1 MKRFEKFS
9 YVIALFVSFCLYFS
23 CNVGLGEAVDTQ
35 PPTLSIESPSD
46 GLIIMNTFT
55 MQGSTSDETSVAS
68 VQIKLIPTNETSGT
82 TTYGPF
88 DATVDN
94 KKKTWT
100 CNINSYNEETNAFEI
115 LDGEYTAEVIATDS
129 AGRTTAQSRV
139 YKIDNTEPVVILS
152 RPTMSDQFG
161 KTVKVTGDIADN
173 NSLSA
178 LYFSVYK
185 KNGDG
190 KLEFLET
197 IKKENI
203 SGTGLEIVL
212 AQKIDEPKT
221 EEEIELNTLYDKF
234 YPNGQTDDVELY
246 CIVEVSD
253 SAEESIVKG
262 SGIKSRLRKPNGGVY
277 EPSASENLKGNLS
290 TCYYLNNT
298 IYQTVLGGGYKLSKS
313 QLVTVFNGTY
323 ARNGIA
329 EETATQV
336 KKYLS
341 ENSIQT
347 KDSST
352 LTVDG
357 ISMFRLNPNNSPLY
371 EVPGYKY
378 GSTSDNSF
386 TNIYNGES
394 LQLTVS
400 SGTDGYALVPE
411 SIRVVLKECDDFGK
425 EVEGAKEIVLLES
438 KENIEKLKTTDPA
451 KYEEQLAKY
460 EKITSNKENWSA
472 GDSSIR
478 IRVEIGNQ
486 KVKTN
491 YLVKV
496 QGRDI
501 AGSETE
507 ASGGA
512 KYGIRVIAITSKPPV
527 VVVSKPADGEAGSV
541 SGGYSN
547 TAKLDVTG
555 TFEYSAEIVDIYYRL
570 YALKSEGDSGDSEY
584 YFPLKDAEFN
594 KDAQAADESKCDYR
608 TLKDGAVENCYKKLP
623 TLKFDEG
630 KKSGTWSILNSD
642 AALSEEFK
650 TTIENFC
657 AKIPDATEYTLY
669 AYFIAHDD
677 ENNDSEEKEWNIHI
691 DKILPTA
698 EINSVNP
705 VVERNGLDCNVNG
718 IITVQGTASD
728 NDKIATTKL
737 SLFVGNADT
746 DSNGKFVSWKE
757 KAEITSLS
765 SSAITE
771 NINSGDKFKYSI
783 DSTKLQ
789 KPVNSSE
796 VPNKEWLEILTETTD
811 RAGNKNT
818 ASQIVYID
826 QETDIPLLS
835 STNITLE
842 ATEDE
847 IANNVNL
854 FGMGLNKINLVAED
868 DDGVKSVSY
877 SIDGGAFTTI
887 ESDGKTSKS
896 VEIKLPEEISSGVH
910 KIEFTVEDTQ
920 GEINKNIKPLKTAP
934 TYFAVDNDTPVF
946 SDIKVIPD
954 GTAEENAKVYVSQ
967 MYFSSKY
974 KLVGNVADS
983 NSVVLVY
990 EKGDESKTNLL
1001 QEGKQSWT
1009 YEQKAGET
1017 DGEKTKAFV
1026 AKDKYGRESET
1037 TLKYRVDSQAPTFV
1051 ENTKI
1056 LFKYGANGEV
1066 DSEKL
1071 DDNWITNNSITLT
1084 GKVSDNI
1091 ELGDMKLTINGTETP
1106 FSSYSGK
1113 KDDDFKLLSD
1123 SYSEGSNQVVLDIFD
1138 GAGNKLPRTFNVKV
1152 DSVIPTISS
1161 VEILNVDSQGKIV
1174 TKNNFVHLKV
1184 SASDKTSGLANIIV
1198 AKQSLG
1204 TDSTIVVLDS
1214 EKELY
1219 EGQISVNIETW
1230 NEGEHTLYV
1239 RAIDKAGLVSEEYK
1253 IEGLI
1258 IDRSAPKVAYTSH
1271 KNGAVVN
1278 KTITLEGTV
1287 SDSNL
1292 SESASPVLWYRKS
1305 TTATSSAQAWKEADF
1320 SLVGSAKLVSDSEW
1334 TISNF
1339 DTTVLFNE
1347 LSEGGCNYDFQVR
1360 FTDLAGNTT
1369 GEDGAILKLNID
1381 QNSDRPKIEL
1391 NSINIDGTTRL
1402 NSGTVA
1408 GRIEDD
1414 DGDVKEL
1421 WIKTSKYGTFVEIAI
1436 TNSTWSY
1443 DLPQKDES
1451 ASADGNY
1458 ELYFKVLDGAGSTFE
1473 TKLDDSDGLDVPYI
1487 YYQQNKTVKSVKF
1500 SVDTTAPEISGVEVS
1515 FDGGATYISLGNNQ
1529 KFGGTE
1535 YKNAKFKVNAK
1546 DSVTSA
1552 EKLIVKLELDN
1563 GFSTELPYNDSEK
1576 IYECTLDC
1584 TSITSGI
1591 YQLKITATDEAK
1603 MTQSFSKPV
1612 IIDNTAPN
1620 TIRNVAP
1627 KNSDTAVTGEF
1638 DFSGLIQDDED
1649 ANSGIKDGTLSYYIP
1664 KYGETNPESSSIT
1677 EAESGKS
1684 ATTGWKKVEGATSVS
1699 WKIEFKTLA
1708 KDLGYDDQKEE
1719 LSSDYN
1725 GYKDSSNKD
1734 LFNIPIWFRVEDLV
1748 GNVGYITDCVYMGES
1763 SKKPIQLKFN
1773 PNADKPTAQITYP
1786 EHNYQTDDS
1795 DLNGYVILGGTVRF
1809 AGTASDNEGIEA
1821 VYLQFDMDGDGIFE
1835 NGMKEDGSMI
1845 KGCPFTADKVVE
1857 IPVKGEKGVKVEKG
1871 TISWSYSLD
1880 VSKLTGLSLAD
1891 NNKVLKARACAVD
1904 SDSANGQLASAWS
1917 NVINIS
1923 VNNSV
1928 PQVNVEKLKQY
1939 ASSDSALQN
1948 PTKEIS
1954 YTDGDYIS
1962 GENWYLEG
1970 YFEDSDGIDLAET
1983 FAEVDGTTVNA
1994 HFEKADVTDTE
2005 GKKYTF
2011 KIPVS
2016 SNSGS
2021 CNIKLVVK
2029 DRDSSNPQTTE
2040 RNYTVKIDNT
2050 APDFDEGNGDKLV
2063 LYKNNYGTDG
2073 IRLDDSSNF
2082 IQDSNGSTTIAAR
2095 VKEADSGFARAVFY
2109 FSRSY
2114 KTESGTPVRVFNVK
2128 EDYGS
2133 DRMANRSDIVAT
2145 KQDGKVY
2152 INDEGLAV
2160 LYKKNITRANSND
2173 LSFTGLGSNK
2183 NIRNAGL
2190 VKIGGAYRKIKGI
2203 TGDTLTLENECS
2215 ENFTEAE
2222 FVYGMVVD
2230 NNDNG
2235 TVSKDDGDGMAESY
2249 SKTGNY
2255 YIWDATINST
2265 NISDGPITVNVVVFD
2280 KAGNCKK
2287 GSVETRISNSPVRIT
2302 SVKLATDLNSNGTFE
2317 ESEYQQFYAFKN
2329 ADGSGNTAKGT
2340 DVWNLDTKEELYG
2353 NSSTGK
2359 YWAVRDRLAVVPEF
2373 VGGTAP
2379 FYWNFTKDETG
2390 ANLTTAKTLT
2400 ASTKIKIE
2408 NKEQFVLE
2416 NLQINDATGEGKDVT
2431 YQFSFWDSTEEL
2443 TPGSDTSWTVLN
2455 AHVKQEL
2462 SDSVAPTV
2470 TIRPFYWN
2478 SSSDNSLYKNS
2489 KDEGHIELES
2499 DLDFTGSTFT
2509 QTSGLYDKDP
2519 KVSGIIKIQG
2529 TANDNKILKD
2539 ISVKISGLLD
2549 SFTVVGSYTT
2559 GSGWNDSTES
2569 EVETK
2574 LAKGNSWAFTVDEE
2588 AITQEGGHT
2597 IKWTLTVDTSKIT
2610 GVAAT
2615 DVQVQVKASDQKGK
2629 SSTEQ
2634 TTQTAQDNETSFYRM
2649 DVVPYISALHTT
2661 NRNKSGLKDNNIR
2674 SALGKYSIIK
2684 GSTSDFITVEGFNL
2698 APNAVR
2704 LVSTD
2709 DLSNEVTTSSGI
2721 SLNYTAGTSKKF
2733 TISNSISKSGYLE
2746 VFTEGIRALNNINGN
2761 DAHGNFATTGKIKDY
2776 ADMPNREADYY
2787 STKNVILTDDRYL
2800 LVFDMK
2806 ETPIKNG
2813 YYPTMV
2819 MNGNNPVF
2827 GYIDLNG
2834 INEKYRSTSVPSNG
2848 TFGYINGCYQT
2859 QKAEFVAETGAIKN
2873 GNIDYMF
2880 GTIQSDQV
2888 AFAKDSAGKYY
2899 YASVYNYY
2907 GGHMSVVYDS
2917 YAENHTW
2924 YYYGTR
2930 YDGWGDGVGYS
2941 DYEGDY
2947 VYNSNNNAI
2956 SLEATNYGNGLL
2968 IGRYQNLRMLAKG
2981 DSTIST
2987 GASVYMAYYDDN
2999 TTNKDVIFRTF
3010 KVGKNKSWS
3019 NRMQNG
3025 IYSNL
3030 PDQNTSGRISV
3041 GTNASSYLDLGVTSD
3056 NHVVIVYYDLSEACL
3071 KLKYSSAAVDGSSI
3085 TPNVTWKES
3094 SIKFPDYV
3102 GAYVSLA
3109 IDSENHIHI
3118 AAFDSSDSDLT
3129 YFYIDRY
3136 DSTVCLQEKIDQA
3149 NSVGQWTRIALDK
3162 NNIPYIAYYNST
3174 ETGSRETIKLAY
3186 ANSVGAQT
3194 VAGVDDSGYT
3204 TGSWEYITVPSITP
3218 AQGGD
3223 SKFKNVNLDFDTS
3236 GTPVVG
3242 YLGTNIEFG
3251 KWLTE

>member
-9 YVIALFVSFCLYFS
+9 YVIALFASFCLYFS

-115 LDGEYTAEVIATDS
+115 LDGEYTAEVTATDS
-129 AGRTTAQSRV
+129 AGRTTTKSRV
-139 YKIDNTEPVVILS
+139 YKIDNTEPIVVLS

-203 SGTGLEIVL
+203 SGTGLEIVM

-234 YPNGQTDDVELY
+234 YPNGQTDDVEIY

-277 EPSASENLKGNLS
+277 EPSASESLKGNLS
-290 TCYYLNNT
+290 TCYYLNNK

-352 LTVDG
+352 LTVDR

-547 TAKLDVTG
+547 TAKLDVAG

-746 DSNGKFVSWKE
+746 DSNGKFVTWKE

-765 SSAITE
+765 SSAITG

-835 STNITLE
+835 STNIMLE
-842 ATEDE
+842 ATEDK

-854 FGMGLNKINLVAED
+854 FGMGLDKINLVAED

-1071 DDNWITNNSITLT
+1071 DDNWITSNSITLT

-1113 KDDDFKLLSD
+1113 KDVDFKLLSD

-1161 VEILNVDSQGKIV
+1161 VEILDVDSQGKIV
-1174 TKNNFVHLKV
+1174 TKNNIVHLKV
-1184 SASDKTSGLANIIV
+1184 SASDITSGLANIIV

-1204 TDSTIVVLDS
+1204 TDSTIVVPDS

-1219 EGQISVNIETW
+1219 EKQSDVNIETW

-1305 TTATSSAQAWKEADF
+1305 TTATSSAQAWREADS

-1391 NSINIDGTTRL
+1391 NNINIDGTTRL

-1421 WIKTSKYGTFVEIAI
+1421 WIKTSKDGTFVEIAI

-1473 TKLDDSDGLDVPYI
+1473 TKLDESDGLDVPYI

-1500 SVDTTAPEISGVEVS
+1500 SVDTTAPEISEVEVS

-1563 GFSTELPYNDSEK
+1563 GLSTELPYNDSEK
-1576 IYECTLDC
+1576 MYECTLDC

-1620 TIRNVAP
+1620 TIRNVTP

-1786 EHNYQTDDS
+1786 EHNYQTDDP

-2302 SVKLATDLNSNGTFE
+2302 SVKLATDLNSNNEFDE
-2317 ESEYQQFYAFKN
+2317 DEFQQFYAFKN

-2390 ANLTTAKTLT
+2390 ANLTTANTLT
-2400 ASTKIKIE
+2400 ASTAIKIE
-2408 NKEQFVLE
+2408 NKGRFVLG
-2416 NLQINDATGEGKDVT
+2416 NSQIEATGEGKNVT

-2539 ISVKISGLLD
+2539 ISVKIPGLLN

-2574 LAKGNSWAFTVDEE
+2574 LASGSSWAFTVDEE

-2649 DVVPYISALHTT
+2649 DVVPYITEIKTVLSNTQK
-2661 NRNKSGLKDNNIR
+2661 RNPSVYSR
-2674 SALGKYSIIK
+2674 TALGHYAVA
-2684 GSTSDFITVEGFNL
+2684 SDEMVTITGFNL
-2698 APNAVR
+2698 VKGN
-2704 LVSTD
+2704 S
-2709 DLSNEVTTSSGI
+2709 SVTKNMSELTSSGD
-2721 SLNYTAGTSKKF
+2721 F
-2733 TISNSISKSGYLE
+2733 T
-2746 VFTEGIRALNNINGN
+2746 FTVNGVETLNN
-2761 DAHGNFATTGKIKDY
+2761 
-2776 ADMPNREADYY
+2776 
-2787 STKNVILTDDRYL
+2787 KN
-2800 LVFDMK
+2800 
-2806 ETPIKNG
+2806 
-2813 YYPTMV
+2813 
-2819 MNGNNPVF
+2819 
-2827 GYIDLNG
+2827 
-2834 INEKYRSTSVPSNG
+2834 
-2848 TFGYINGCYQT
+2848 
-2859 QKAEFVAETGAIKN
+2859 
-2873 GNIDYMF
+2873 
-2880 GTIQSDQV
+2880 
-2888 AFAKDSAGKYY
+2888 
-2899 YASVYNYY
+2899 
-2907 GGHMSVVYDS
+2907 
-2917 YAENHTW
+2917 
-2924 YYYGTR
+2924 
-2930 YDGWGDGVGYS
+2930 
-2941 DYEGDY
+2941 
-2947 VYNSNNNAI
+2947 NNNARGDFSEVSDSKTGDYTI
-2956 SLEATNYGNGLL
+2956 HSNYYNRKPNNLNNNLLDDDVYFDVWQINSKAAAPVSGMIEQPVMKINPVSGMVGFAFVNGPLYFSMGGKEGGTEYSAQYWMGSYDFFTSVGFAYDKLGYSYGCAAGGDINKTSADKFQFMTSRWGRAGTGQHGSYSETNS
-2968 IGRYQNLRMLAKG
+2968 LRMESIGQK
-2981 DSTIST
+2981 DSSDVRIFDKQRIKSPSFATAVHGNST
-2987 GASVYMAYYDDN
+2987 NLYLAYYDNINDEIRFKYGKTSSTSKGKFGSFTDYDTDGDAYAYRNGYVSMIAGSNTGRNAGEYVSIAVVSKEDTAVDDVVVAVWYDATARCLRYSYN
-2999 TTNKDVIFRTF
+2999 TTPTVDRNANTDATGWSTPETVFTGDMENAGEWCQIMAD
-3010 KVGKNKSWS
+3010 KS
-3019 NRMQNG
+3019 
-3025 IYSNL
+3025 
-3030 PDQNTSGRISV
+3030 D
-3041 GTNASSYLDLGVTSD
+3041 
-3056 NHVVIVYYDLSEACL
+3056 
-3071 KLKYSSAAVDGSSI
+3071 DG
-3085 TPNVTWKES
+3085 
-3094 SIKFPDYV
+3094 
-3102 GAYVSLA
+3102 G
-3109 IDSENHIHI
+3109 IHI
-3118 AAFDSSDSDLT
+3118 AAYDPVNLDLV
-3129 YFYIDRY
+3129 YAYKSNY
-3136 DSTVCLQEKIDQA
+3136 QA
-3149 NSVGQWTRIALDK
+3149 SGFETCIVDGYGVVGSNLTLDVAK
-3162 NNIPYIAYYNST
+3162 NAGGKWIPYIGYYATSCVKPKIAYLADTSSNAPAGTIDDEVTKAWEISVIPTTNTIPLGSQGNNKMNVGVWKNKDSWQIKNSVT
-3174 ETGSRETIKLAY
+3174 GTNTGSHSGSSYGATCWDKVYGNGTANPVMGYAIKSSSTGYIET
-3186 ANSVGAQT
+3186 AQL
-3194 VAGVDDSGYT
+3194 
-3204 TGSWEYITVPSITP
+3204 
-3218 AQGGD
+3218 
-3223 SKFKNVNLDFDTS
+3223 K
-3236 GTPVVG
+3236 
-3242 YLGTNIEFG
+3242 
-3251 KWLTE
+3251 

>member
-9 YVIALFVSFCLYFS
+9 YVIALFASFCLYFS

-35 PPTLSIESPSD
+35 PPTLSIGSPSD

-68 VQIKLIPTNETSGT
+68 VQIKLIPTTESSGT

-100 CNINSYNEETNAFEI
+100 CNINKIVDEKNGTFEI
-115 LDGEYTAEVIATDS
+115 LDGEYTAEVTATDS
-129 AGRTTAQSRV
+129 AGRTTTKSRV
-139 YKIDNTEPVVILS
+139 YKIDNTEPIVVLS

-161 KTVKVTGDIADN
+161 KTVKVTGDISDLN
-173 NSLSA
+173 QLSS

-185 KNGDG
+185 KNDANES
-190 KLEFLET
+190 LEFIET
-197 IKKENI
+197 IKKENV

-212 AQKIDEPKT
+212 AKKIDEPT
-221 EEEIELNTLYDKF
+221 TDEERKLNDLYDKF
-234 YPNGQTDDVELY
+234 YPQGKTGDVELY
-246 CIVEVSD
+246 CIVEVAD
-253 SAEESIVKG
+253 SAVESFAKN
-262 SGIKSRLRKPNGGVY
+262 SGIVSRIRKPNGGNY
-277 EPSASENLKGNLS
+277 ESSASETLSGNLS
-290 TCYYLNNT
+290 TCYWLNNT
-298 IYQTVLGGGYKLSKS
+298 IYSTVFDGGGYGLSKGK
-313 QLVTVFNGTY
+313 LVTIFNGTY
-323 ARNGIA
+323 ERNGISV
-329 EETATQV
+329 ETATLV
-336 KKYLS
+336 KEYLS
-341 ENSIQT
+341 KNSIQT
-347 KDSST
+347 SDSSS
-352 LTVDG
+352 LKYDG
-357 ISMFRLNPNNSPLY
+357 VSMFRLNPKNSPLY
-371 EVPGYKY
+371 EVPGYKF
-378 GSTSDNSF
+378 GSNSEGAF
-386 TNIYNGES
+386 TNIYNEETIQIS
-394 LQLTVS
+394 VS
-400 SGTDGYALVPE
+400 EGTDGYDLRPE
-411 SIRVVLKECDDFGK
+411 TIRVVLKECDESGNAT
-425 EVEGAKEIVLLES
+425 GASEIVLLES
-438 KENIEKLKTTDPA
+438 EENINKIEDSAERQKQLALLKTFKENKDN
-451 KYEEQLAKY
+451 Y
-460 EKITSNKENWSA
+460 SVS
-472 GDSSIR
+472 DSSIR
-478 IRVEIGNQ
+478 IRIGIGNLN
-486 KVKTN
+486 VKTN
-491 YLVKV
+491 YLVQV
-496 QGRDI
+496 QGSDI
-501 AGSETE
+501 AKNEIE
-507 ASGGA
+507 ASGSA
-512 KYGIRVIAITSKPPV
+512 KYGIRVIAVNSKPPV
-527 VVVSKPADGEAGSV
+527 VTVNKGAEGETGSA
-541 SGGYSN
+541 SGSYSN
-547 TAKLDVTG
+547 VGKINASGKV
-555 TFEYSAEIVDIYYRL
+555 EYYAESVDMYYRL
-570 YALKSEGDSGDSEY
+570 YALKSEGADGEKEY
-584 YFPLKDAEFN
+584 YFPLKDENESSIATASES
-594 KDAQAADESKCDYR
+594 DETKWDYR
-608 TLKDGAVENCYKKLP
+608 TKKDGAVVNCYKKLP
-623 TLKFDEG
+623 TLEVSSTEKIG
-630 KKSGTWSILNSD
+630 NWSILQD
-642 AALSEEFK
+642 GATGSEEFNQAVK
-650 TTIENFC
+650 AFC

-705 VVERNGLDCNVNG
+705 VVERNGRDCNVNG

-796 VPNKEWLEILTETTD
+796 VPDKEWLEILTETTD

-854 FGMGLNKINLVAED
+854 FGMGLDKINLVAED

-910 KIEFTVEDTQ
+910 KIKFTVEDTQ

-1009 YEQKAGET
+1009 YEQNAGET

-1037 TLKYRVDSQAPTFV
+1037 TLKYRVDSQAPTFA

-1071 DDNWITNNSITLT
+1071 DDNWITSNSITLT

-1113 KDDDFKLLSD
+1113 KDVDFKLLSD
-1123 SYSEGSNQVVLDIFD
+1123 SYLEGSNQVVLDIFD

-1184 SASDKTSGLANIIV
+1184 LASDKTSGLANIIV

-1204 TDSTIVVLDS
+1204 TDSTIVVPDS

-1219 EGQISVNIETW
+1219 EGQISVNIEAW

-1271 KNGAVVN
+1271 KNGAIVN

-1305 TTATSSAQAWKEADF
+1305 ATATSSAQAWKEADS
-1320 SLVGSAKLVSDSEW
+1320 SLFGSAKLVSDSEW

-1421 WIKTSKYGTFVEIAI
+1421 WIKTSKDGTFIKVAI

-1458 ELYFKVLDGAGSTFE
+1458 ELYFKVLDGALSTFE

-1719 LSSDYN
+1719 LSADYN

-1734 LFNIPIWFRVEDLV
+1734 LFNIPIYFRVEDLV

-2359 YWAVRDRLAVVPEF
+2359 YWAVRDKLAVVPEF

-2379 FYWNFTKDETG
+2379 FYWNFTKDKTG
-2390 ANLTTAKTLT
+2390 ANLTTANTLT
-2400 ASTKIKIE
+2400 ASTAIKIE
-2408 NKEQFVLE
+2408 NKEQFSLD
-2416 NLQINDATGEGKDVT
+2416 NSQINEATGEGKDVT

-2470 TIRPFYWN
+2470 TIKPFYWN

-2539 ISVKISGLLD
+2539 ISVKIPGLLD

-2559 GSGWNDSTES
+2559 GSGWDDSTES

-2574 LAKGNSWAFTVDEE
+2574 LASGSSWAFTVDEE

-2649 DVVPYISALHTT
+2649 DVVPYISKLYT
-2661 NRNKSGLKDNNIR
+2661 NISDTAGEDFARSATGKYIVHSNENIR
-2674 SALGKYSIIK
+2674 MY
-2684 GSTSDFITVEGFNL
+2684 GFNL
-2698 APNAVR
+2698 VADTNN
-2704 LVSTD
+2704 VSINGTKI
-2709 DLSNEVTTSSGI
+2709 TTSAGDGTYINLPIGTTAVSGKVSVTVNSI
-2721 SLNYTAGTSKKF
+2721 TSLNNANANPEFVSETDNTVIKNEYNCQANGT
-2733 TISNSISKSGYLE
+2733 T
-2746 VFTEGIRALNNINGN
+2746 NN
-2761 DAHGNFATTGKIKDY
+2761 
-2776 ADMPNREADYY
+2776 R
-2787 STKNVILTDDRYL
+2787 LTDDVELYIW
-2800 LVFDMK
+2800 DMGYFIEK
-2806 ETPIKNG
+2806 TDITSPIMKMDSNSNYYMSYGYGIPSMYVNKNG
-2813 YYPTMV
+2813 TTRQVDYSYNKFHNT
-2819 MNGNNPVF
+2819 N
-2827 GYIDLNG
+2827 
-2834 INEKYRSTSVPSNG
+2834 
-2848 TFGYINGCYQT
+2848 
-2859 QKAEFVAETGAIKN
+2859 VAFDDN
-2873 GNIDYMF
+2873 GNIYAVATNTDRVGDSSAKFTFYTPYSNTVSNRMPDYVSNSN
-2880 GTIQSDQV
+2880 GAYQSSS
-2888 AFAKDSAGKYY
+2888 DSKRQLETVYNNSTGKYDINRVKRPKITTY
-2899 YASVYNYY
+2899 TS
-2907 GGHMSVVYDS
+2907 
-2917 YAENHTW
+2917 
-2924 YYYGTR
+2924 
-2930 YDGWGDGVGYS
+2930 
-2941 DYEGDY
+2941 
-2947 VYNSNNNAI
+2947 
-2956 SLEATNYGNGLL
+2956 GNTTY
-2968 IGRYQNLRMLAKG
+2968 IA
-2981 DSTIST
+2981 
-2987 GASVYMAYYDDN
+2987 MAYYDYNN
-2999 TTNKDVIFRTF
+2999 TINPVKFRF
-3010 KVGKNKSWS
+3010 GSRNGRNISGGIQGNVNGLSES
-3019 NRMQNG
+3019 NN
-3025 IYSNL
+3025 
-3030 PDQNTSGRISV
+3030 PNTSDSSASGYHIVASSNTSKKGGEYASCGIVPTSNGYVGVVAWYDASV
-3041 GTNASSYLDLGVTSD
+3041 RKICYSYNTNPNSAVVGGDWQTNAIYLDDSYTGWYVD
-3056 NHVVIVYYDLSEACL
+3056 MC
-3071 KLKYSSAAVDGSSI
+3071 VDGA
-3085 TPNVTWKES
+3085 
-3094 SIKFPDYV
+3094 
-3102 GAYVSLA
+3102 GG
-3109 IDSENHIHI
+3109 IH
-3118 AAFDSSDSDLT
+3118 
-3129 YFYIDRY
+3129 
-3136 DSTVCLQEKIDQA
+3136 
-3149 NSVGQWTRIALDK
+3149 
-3162 NNIPYIAYYNST
+3162 IAYYNSAK
-3174 ETGSRETIKLAY
+3174 GDLKYAY
-3186 ANSVGAQT
+3186 LSSYENKNPTVVTVDSYLSV
-3194 VAGVDDSGYT
+3194 
-3204 TGSWEYITVPSITP
+3204 
-3218 AQGGD
+3218 
-3223 SKFKNVNLDFDTS
+3223 
-3236 GTPVVG
+3236 
-3242 YLGTNIEFG
+3242 GTNISINTRLENG
-3251 KWLTE
+3251 KYVPYIYYYNASSNQTMNSIKVAWQNDVSNVKEGAIGDKFTGAWECMTIPTTNIPIDSTVCGAVPTSGSYGNTVVLGYMSDTGYEKAVLKQ

>member
-129 AGRTTAQSRV
+129 AGRTTTKSRV
-139 YKIDNTEPVVILS
+139 YKIDNTEPIVVLS

-161 KTVKVTGDIADN
+161 KTVKVTGDISDLN
-173 NSLSA
+173 QLSS

-185 KNGDG
+185 KNDANES
-190 KLEFLET
+190 LEFIET
-197 IKKENI
+197 IKKENV

-212 AQKIDEPKT
+212 AKKIDEPT
-221 EEEIELNTLYDKF
+221 TDEERKLNDLYDKF
-234 YPNGQTDDVELY
+234 YPQGKTGDVELY
-246 CIVEVSD
+246 CIVEVAD
-253 SAEESIVKG
+253 SAVESFAKN
-262 SGIKSRLRKPNGGVY
+262 SGIVSRIRKPNGGNY
-277 EPSASENLKGNLS
+277 ESSASETLSGNLS
-290 TCYYLNNT
+290 TCYWLNNT
-298 IYQTVLGGGYKLSKS
+298 IYSTVFDGGGYGLSKGK
-313 QLVTVFNGTY
+313 LVTIFNGTY
-323 ARNGIA
+323 ERNGISV
-329 EETATQV
+329 ETATLV
-336 KKYLS
+336 KEYLS
-341 ENSIQT
+341 KNSIQT
-347 KDSST
+347 SDSSS
-352 LTVDG
+352 LKYDG
-357 ISMFRLNPNNSPLY
+357 VSMFRLNPKNSPLY
-371 EVPGYKY
+371 EVPGYKF
-378 GSTSDNSF
+378 GSNSEGAF
-386 TNIYNGES
+386 TNIYNEETIQIS
-394 LQLTVS
+394 VS
-400 SGTDGYALVPE
+400 EGTDGYDLRPE
-411 SIRVVLKECDDFGK
+411 TIRVVLKECDESGNAT
-425 EVEGAKEIVLLES
+425 GASEIVLLES
-438 KENIEKLKTTDPA
+438 EENINKIEDSAERQKQLALLKTFKENKDN
-451 KYEEQLAKY
+451 Y
-460 EKITSNKENWSA
+460 SVS
-472 GDSSIR
+472 DSSIR
-478 IRVEIGNQ
+478 IRIGIGNLN
-486 KVKTN
+486 VKTN
-491 YLVKV
+491 YLVQV
-496 QGRDI
+496 QGSDI
-501 AGSETE
+501 AKNEIE
-507 ASGGA
+507 ASGSA
-512 KYGIRVIAITSKPPV
+512 KYGIRVIAVNSKPPV
-527 VVVSKPADGEAGSV
+527 VTVNKGAEGETGSA
-541 SGGYSN
+541 SGSYSN
-547 TAKLDVTG
+547 VGKINASGKV
-555 TFEYSAEIVDIYYRL
+555 EYYAESVDMYYRL
-570 YALKSEGDSGDSEY
+570 YALKSEGADGEKEY
-584 YFPLKDAEFN
+584 YFPLKDENESSIATASES
-594 KDAQAADESKCDYR
+594 DETKWDYR
-608 TLKDGAVENCYKKLP
+608 TKKDGAVVNCYKKLP
-623 TLKFDEG
+623 TLEVSSTEKIG
-630 KKSGTWSILNSD
+630 NWSILQD
-642 AALSEEFK
+642 GATGSEEFNQAVK
-650 TTIENFC
+650 AFC

-705 VVERNGLDCNVNG
+705 VVERNGRDCNVNG

-757 KAEITSLS
+757 KADITSLS

-789 KPVNSSE
+789 KTVNSSE

-842 ATEDE
+842 ATEDK

-854 FGMGLNKINLVAED
+854 FGMGLDKINLVAED

-946 SDIKVIPD
+946 SDIKLIPD

-1009 YEQKAGET
+1009 YEQNAGET

-1037 TLKYRVDSQAPTFV
+1037 TLKYKVDSQAPTFA

-1056 LFKYGANGEV
+1056 LFKYGADGEV

-1071 DDNWITNNSITLT
+1071 DDNWITSNSITLT

-1113 KDDDFKLLSD
+1113 KDVDFKLLSD

-1184 SASDKTSGLANIIV
+1184 LASDKTSGLANIIV

-1204 TDSTIVVLDS
+1204 TDSTIVVPDS

-1219 EGQISVNIETW
+1219 EGQISVNIEAW

-1305 TTATSSAQAWKEADF
+1305 ATATSSAQAWKEADS

-1391 NSINIDGTTRL
+1391 NNINIDGTTRL

-1421 WIKTSKYGTFVEIAI
+1421 WIKTSKDGTFIKVAI

-1719 LSSDYN
+1719 LSADYN

-1734 LFNIPIWFRVEDLV
+1734 LFNIPIYFRVEDLV

-2359 YWAVRDRLAVVPEF
+2359 YWAVRDKLAVVPEF

-2379 FYWNFTKDETG
+2379 FYWNFTKDKTG
-2390 ANLTTAKTLT
+2390 ANLTTANTLT
-2400 ASTKIKIE
+2400 ASTAIKIE
-2408 NKEQFVLE
+2408 NKEQFSLD
-2416 NLQINDATGEGKDVT
+2416 NSQINEATGEGKDVT

-2470 TIRPFYWN
+2470 TIKPFYWN

-2539 ISVKISGLLD
+2539 ISVKIPGLLD

-2559 GSGWNDSTES
+2559 GSGWDDSTES

-2574 LAKGNSWAFTVDEE
+2574 LASGSSWAFTVDEE

-2649 DVVPYISALHTT
+2649 DVVPYITEIKTVLSNTQK
-2661 NRNKSGLKDNNIR
+2661 RNPSVYSR
-2674 SALGKYSIIK
+2674 TALGHYAVA
-2684 GSTSDFITVEGFNL
+2684 SDETVTITGFNL
-2698 APNAVR
+2698 VKGN
-2704 LVSTD
+2704 S
-2709 DLSNEVTTSSGI
+2709 SVTKNMSELTSSGD
-2721 SLNYTAGTSKKF
+2721 F
-2733 TISNSISKSGYLE
+2733 T
-2746 VFTEGIRALNNINGN
+2746 FTVNGVETLNN
-2761 DAHGNFATTGKIKDY
+2761 
-2776 ADMPNREADYY
+2776 
-2787 STKNVILTDDRYL
+2787 KN
-2800 LVFDMK
+2800 
-2806 ETPIKNG
+2806 
-2813 YYPTMV
+2813 
-2819 MNGNNPVF
+2819 
-2827 GYIDLNG
+2827 
-2834 INEKYRSTSVPSNG
+2834 
-2848 TFGYINGCYQT
+2848 
-2859 QKAEFVAETGAIKN
+2859 
-2873 GNIDYMF
+2873 
-2880 GTIQSDQV
+2880 
-2888 AFAKDSAGKYY
+2888 
-2899 YASVYNYY
+2899 
-2907 GGHMSVVYDS
+2907 
-2917 YAENHTW
+2917 
-2924 YYYGTR
+2924 
-2930 YDGWGDGVGYS
+2930 
-2941 DYEGDY
+2941 
-2947 VYNSNNNAI
+2947 NNNAHGDYSKSSDSKTGDYTI
-2956 SLEATNYGNGLL
+2956 HSNYYNRKPNNLNNNLLDDDVYFDVWQINSKAAAPVSGMIEQPVMKINPVSGMVGFAFVNGPLYFSMGGKEGGTEYSAQYWMGSYDFFTSVGFAYDKLGYSYGCAAGGDINETSADKFQFMTSRWGRAGTGQHGSYSETNS
-2968 IGRYQNLRMLAKG
+2968 LRMESIGQK
-2981 DSTIST
+2981 DSSGVRIFDKQRIKSPSFATAVHGNST
-2987 GASVYMAYYDDN
+2987 NLYLAYYDNLNDEIRFKYGS
-2999 TTNKDVIFRTF
+2999 TN
-3010 KVGKNKSWS
+3010 S
-3019 NRMQNG
+3019 
-3025 IYSNL
+3025 
-3030 PDQNTSGRISV
+3030 TSK
-3041 GTNASSYLDLGVTSD
+3041 TNFGSFND
-3056 NHVVIVYYDLSEACL
+3056 YDTKGDAYE
-3071 KLKYSSAAVDGSSI
+3071 YR
-3085 TPNVTWKES
+3085 N
-3094 SIKFPDYV
+3094 
-3102 GAYVSLA
+3102 AYVSMIA
-3109 IDSENHIHI
+3109 GSNTGRNAGEYVSIAVVSNEGTSVDDVVVAVWYDSTERCLRYSYNTTPTVDRNANTNAAGWSTPETVFTGDMENAGEWCQVMADKSDGGGIHI
-3118 AAFDSSDSDLT
+3118 AAYDPINLDLVYAYKSSYNASGFETCIVDGYGVVGSNLT
-3129 YFYIDRY
+3129 
-3136 DSTVCLQEKIDQA
+3136 
-3149 NSVGQWTRIALDK
+3149 LDVAK
-3162 NNIPYIAYYNST
+3162 NASGKWIPYIGYYATSCVKPKIAYLADTSSNAPAGTIDDEVTKAWEISVIPTTNTIPLGSQGNNKMNVGVWKNKDSWQIKNSVT
-3174 ETGSRETIKLAY
+3174 GTNTGSHSGSSYGATCWDKVYGNGTANPIMGYAIKSGAAGYIET
-3186 ANSVGAQT
+3186 AQL
-3194 VAGVDDSGYT
+3194 
-3204 TGSWEYITVPSITP
+3204 
-3218 AQGGD
+3218 
-3223 SKFKNVNLDFDTS
+3223 K
-3236 GTPVVG
+3236 
-3242 YLGTNIEFG
+3242 
-3251 KWLTE
+3251 

>member
-1 MKRFEKFS
+1 M
-9 YVIALFVSFCLYFS
+9 
-23 CNVGLGEAVDTQ
+23 
-35 PPTLSIESPSD
+35 
-46 GLIIMNTFT
+46 
-55 MQGSTSDETSVAS
+55 
-68 VQIKLIPTNETSGT
+68 
-82 TTYGPF
+82 
-88 DATVDN
+88 
-94 KKKTWT
+94 
-100 CNINSYNEETNAFEI
+100 
-115 LDGEYTAEVIATDS
+115 
-129 AGRTTAQSRV
+129 
-139 YKIDNTEPVVILS
+139 
-152 RPTMSDQFG
+152 
-161 KTVKVTGDIADN
+161 
-173 NSLSA
+173 
-178 LYFSVYK
+178 
-185 KNGDG
+185 
-190 KLEFLET
+190 
-197 IKKENI
+197 
-203 SGTGLEIVL
+203 
-212 AQKIDEPKT
+212 QKI
-221 EEEIELNTLYDKF
+221 
-234 YPNGQTDDVELY
+234 
-246 CIVEVSD
+246 
-253 SAEESIVKG
+253 
-262 SGIKSRLRKPNGGVY
+262 
-277 EPSASENLKGNLS
+277 
-290 TCYYLNNT
+290 
-298 IYQTVLGGGYKLSKS
+298 
-313 QLVTVFNGTY
+313 
-323 ARNGIA
+323 
-329 EETATQV
+329 
-336 KKYLS
+336 
-341 ENSIQT
+341 
-347 KDSST
+347 
-352 LTVDG
+352 
-357 ISMFRLNPNNSPLY
+357 
-371 EVPGYKY
+371 
-378 GSTSDNSF
+378 
-386 TNIYNGES
+386 
-394 LQLTVS
+394 
-400 SGTDGYALVPE
+400 
-411 SIRVVLKECDDFGK
+411 
-425 EVEGAKEIVLLES
+425 
-438 KENIEKLKTTDPA
+438 
-451 KYEEQLAKY
+451 
-460 EKITSNKENWSA
+460 
-472 GDSSIR
+472 
-478 IRVEIGNQ
+478 
-486 KVKTN
+486 
-491 YLVKV
+491 
-496 QGRDI
+496 
-501 AGSETE
+501 E
-507 ASGGA
+507 ASGSA
-512 KYGIRVIAITSKPPV
+512 KYGIRVIAVNSKPPV
-527 VVVSKPADGEAGSV
+527 VTVNKGAEGETGSA
-541 SGGYSN
+541 SGSYSN
-547 TAKLDVTG
+547 VGKINASGKV
-555 TFEYSAEIVDIYYRL
+555 EYYAESVDMYYRL
-570 YALKSEGDSGDSEY
+570 YALKSEGADGEKEY
-584 YFPLKDAEFN
+584 YFPLKDENESSIATASES
-594 KDAQAADESKCDYR
+594 DETKWDYR
-608 TLKDGAVENCYKKLP
+608 TKKDGAVVNCYKKLP
-623 TLKFDEG
+623 TLEVSSTEKIG
-630 KKSGTWSILNSD
+630 NWSILQD
-642 AALSEEFK
+642 GATGSEEFNQAVK
-650 TTIENFC
+650 AFC

-946 SDIKVIPD
+946 SDIKLIPD

-1009 YEQKAGET
+1009 YEQNAGET

-1037 TLKYRVDSQAPTFV
+1037 TLKYKVDSQAPTFA

-1056 LFKYGANGEV
+1056 LFKYGADGEV

-1071 DDNWITNNSITLT
+1071 DDNWITSNSITLT

-1113 KDDDFKLLSD
+1113 KDVDFKLLSD

-1184 SASDKTSGLANIIV
+1184 LASDKTSGLANIIV

-1204 TDSTIVVLDS
+1204 TDSTIVVPDS

-1219 EGQISVNIETW
+1219 EGQISVNIEAW

-1305 TTATSSAQAWKEADF
+1305 ATATSSAQAWKEADS

-1391 NSINIDGTTRL
+1391 NNINIDGTTRL

-1421 WIKTSKYGTFVEIAI
+1421 WIKTSKDGTFIKVAI

-1719 LSSDYN
+1719 LSADYN

-1734 LFNIPIWFRVEDLV
+1734 LFNIPIYFRVEDLV

-2359 YWAVRDRLAVVPEF
+2359 YWAVRDKLAVVPEF

-2379 FYWNFTKDETG
+2379 FYWNFTKDKTG
-2390 ANLTTAKTLT
+2390 ANLTTANTLT
-2400 ASTKIKIE
+2400 ASTAIKIE
-2408 NKEQFVLE
+2408 NKEQFSLD
-2416 NLQINDATGEGKDVT
+2416 NSQINEATGEGKDVT

-2470 TIRPFYWN
+2470 TIKPFYWN

-2539 ISVKISGLLD
+2539 ISVKISGLLN

-2559 GSGWNDSTES
+2559 GSGWDDSTES

-2574 LAKGNSWAFTVDEE
+2574 LASGSSWAFTVDEE

-2649 DVVPYISALHTT
+2649 DVVPYISKLYT
-2661 NRNKSGLKDNNIR
+2661 NISDTAGEDFARSATGKYIVHSNENIR
-2674 SALGKYSIIK
+2674 MY
-2684 GSTSDFITVEGFNL
+2684 GFNL
-2698 APNAVR
+2698 VADTNN
-2704 LVSTD
+2704 VSINGTKI
-2709 DLSNEVTTSSGI
+2709 TTSAGDGTYINLPIGTTAVSGKVSVTVNSI
-2721 SLNYTAGTSKKF
+2721 TSLNNANANPEFVSETDNTVIKNEYNCQANGT
-2733 TISNSISKSGYLE
+2733 T
-2746 VFTEGIRALNNINGN
+2746 NN
-2761 DAHGNFATTGKIKDY
+2761 
-2776 ADMPNREADYY
+2776 R
-2787 STKNVILTDDRYL
+2787 LTDDVELYIW
-2800 LVFDMK
+2800 DMGYFIEK
-2806 ETPIKNG
+2806 TDITSPIMKMDSNSNYYMSYGYGIPSMYVNKNG
-2813 YYPTMV
+2813 TTRQVDYSYNKFHNT
-2819 MNGNNPVF
+2819 N
-2827 GYIDLNG
+2827 
-2834 INEKYRSTSVPSNG
+2834 
-2848 TFGYINGCYQT
+2848 
-2859 QKAEFVAETGAIKN
+2859 VAFDDN
-2873 GNIDYMF
+2873 GNIYAVATNTDRVGDSSAKFTFYTPYSNTVSNRMPDYVSNSN
-2880 GTIQSDQV
+2880 GAYQSSS
-2888 AFAKDSAGKYY
+2888 DSKRQLETVYNNSTGKYDINRVKRPKITTY
-2899 YASVYNYY
+2899 TS
-2907 GGHMSVVYDS
+2907 
-2917 YAENHTW
+2917 
-2924 YYYGTR
+2924 
-2930 YDGWGDGVGYS
+2930 
-2941 DYEGDY
+2941 
-2947 VYNSNNNAI
+2947 
-2956 SLEATNYGNGLL
+2956 GNTTY
-2968 IGRYQNLRMLAKG
+2968 IA
-2981 DSTIST
+2981 
-2987 GASVYMAYYDDN
+2987 MAYYDYNN
-2999 TTNKDVIFRTF
+2999 TINPVKFRF
-3010 KVGKNKSWS
+3010 GSRNGRNISGGIQGNVNGLSES
-3019 NRMQNG
+3019 NN
-3025 IYSNL
+3025 
-3030 PDQNTSGRISV
+3030 PNTSDSSASGYHIVASSNTSKKGGEYASCGIVPTSNGYVGVVAWYDASV
-3041 GTNASSYLDLGVTSD
+3041 RKICYSYNTNPNSAVVGGDWQTNAIYLDDSYTGWYVD
-3056 NHVVIVYYDLSEACL
+3056 MC
-3071 KLKYSSAAVDGSSI
+3071 VDGA
-3085 TPNVTWKES
+3085 
-3094 SIKFPDYV
+3094 
-3102 GAYVSLA
+3102 GG
-3109 IDSENHIHI
+3109 IH
-3118 AAFDSSDSDLT
+3118 
-3129 YFYIDRY
+3129 
-3136 DSTVCLQEKIDQA
+3136 
-3149 NSVGQWTRIALDK
+3149 
-3162 NNIPYIAYYNST
+3162 IAYYNSAK
-3174 ETGSRETIKLAY
+3174 GDLKYAY
-3186 ANSVGAQT
+3186 LSSYENKNPTVVTVDSYLSV
-3194 VAGVDDSGYT
+3194 
-3204 TGSWEYITVPSITP
+3204 
-3218 AQGGD
+3218 
-3223 SKFKNVNLDFDTS
+3223 
-3236 GTPVVG
+3236 
-3242 YLGTNIEFG
+3242 GTNISINTRLENG
-3251 KWLTE
+3251 KYVPYIYYYNASSNQTMNSIKVAWQNDVSNVKEGAIGDKFTGAWECMTIPTTNIPIDSTVCGAVPTSGSYGNTVVLGYMSDTGYEKAVLKQ